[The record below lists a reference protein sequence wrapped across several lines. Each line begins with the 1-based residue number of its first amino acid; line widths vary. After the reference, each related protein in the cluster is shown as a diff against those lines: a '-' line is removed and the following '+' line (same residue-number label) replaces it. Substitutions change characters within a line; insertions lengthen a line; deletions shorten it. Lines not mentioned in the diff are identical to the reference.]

1 MIHCRFRSLLL
12 IASGEGGPTGDG
24 GMIIWPLFGSAK
36 QILAS
41 LILLVLSVYLPKLGG
56 LARVTLIPMPP

>member
-12 IASGEGGPTGDG
+12 IASGAGGPTGDG
-24 GMIIWPLFGSAK
+24 GMIFWPLFGSTK

-41 LILLVLSVYLPKLGG
+41 LILLVLSVYLPKPGR
-56 LARVTLIPMPP
+56 LARVMLIPMPP